1 MLIDIGNEKYRDLDT
16 NEDFLRVIEKKIS
29 WEFAEEIR
37 KKFNG
42 IEEYIED
49 LRNNSDITYIEQE
62 NEDLR
67 FLIEDVNSILQ
78 SYIYPIEK
86 GERLYRDKTI
96 KLFREIIK
104 MLDN

>member
-16 NEDFLRVIEKKIS
+16 NEDFLRIIEEKIS

-37 KKFNG
+37 RKFNG